1 MFDILAVTG
10 PIFLAIGA
18 GALSTRA
25 GLFSQDDLRVMG
37 RFVINLA
44 LPCLLF
50 DAVARQRFGDILN
63 GSYLLAYAAGSLA
76 TLALGYAWARRVAHQ
91 PPTAA
96 TYMAMGMCCS
106 NSGYVGFPILL
117 LALPGVAG
125 TALALNVVVEN
136 FLMIPIVLALAERE
150 RGAGGRWHQ
159 VVGQSLQRLAI
170 NPLVI
175 GLALGVLFS
184 LFEWRLP
191 APAGRTVTL
200 FGQASSV
207 LSLFIIGGTL
217 AAASMRGVASK
228 AATVVAGKL
237 LVHPLMVTGALALVA
252 AVGMA
257 PLPRDLH
264 AAAILLAGMPMMGIY
279 PLLAMRHGH
288 ERMAAAALLGATVAS
303 FLTLNAMLWALRHG
317 IAG

>member
-18 GALSTRA
+18 GAVSTRA

-50 DAVARQRFGDILN
+50 DAVARQRFGDVLN
-63 GSYLLAYAAGSLA
+63 GSYLLAYAAGSLTA
-76 TLALGYAWARRVAHQ
+76 LALGYAWARRVAKQ
-91 PPTAA
+91 EPVAA

-117 LALPGVAG
+117 LALPEVAG

-136 FLMIPIVLALAERE
+136 FLVIPILLAMAERG
-150 RGAGGRWHQ
+150 RGPAGHWHQ
-159 VVGQSLQRLAI
+159 AVGQSLRRLAV

-175 GLALGVLFS
+175 GLALGMAFS

-207 LSLFIIGGTL
+207 LSLFVVGGTL
-217 AAASMRGVASK
+217 AAASMRGVATV

-237 LVHPLMVTGALALVA
+237 LLHPLLVMGALALVA
-252 AVGMA
+252 AAGMT
-257 PLPRDLH
+257 PLPRELH
-264 AAAILLAGMPMMGIY
+264 AAAILLAGMPMMGIF

-303 FLTLNAMLWALRHG
+303 FLTLNAMLWALQRG
-317 IAG
+317 GTG

>member
-1 MFDILAVTG
+1 MFDLLAVTG

-18 GALSTRA
+18 GTAATRA

-44 LPCLLF
+44 LPCMLF
-50 DAVARQRFGDILN
+50 DAVSKQRFGDILN
-63 GSYLLAYAAGSLA
+63 GSYLLAYAAGSLSA
-76 TLALGYAWARRVAHQ
+76 LALGYAWARRVSRQ
-91 PPTAA
+91 SPVAA

-125 TALALNVVVEN
+125 SALALNVVVEN
-136 FLMIPIVLALAERE
+136 FLMLPILLALAERE
-150 RGAGGRWHQ
+150 QGAGGRWHQ
-159 VVGQSLQRLAI
+159 VAGQSLRRLAV

-175 GLALGVLFS
+175 GLAIGVVFS

-191 APAGRTVTL
+191 AAAGRTVTL

-207 LSLFIIGGTL
+207 LSLFVIGGTL
-217 AAASMRGVASK
+217 AAASMHGVARL
-228 AATVVAGKL
+228 AATIVAGKL
-237 LVHPLMVTGALALVA
+237 LLHPLMVTGALALVA
-252 AVGMA
+252 ALGLPA
-257 PLPRDLH
+257 LPRDLH
-264 AAAILLAGMPMMGIY
+264 AAAILLAGMPMMGIF

-303 FLTLNAMLWALRHG
+303 FFTLNAMLWALRHG
-317 IAG
+317 LAG